1 MLFLNSWVD
10 VLKRLPFLAIGRRL
24 SAFPACC
31 RYAVAMLLV
40 HMPWHHACAEDA
52 FQELAKSL
60 TEGTSTEIVN
70 IGVGNFAY
78 ENTMLLSPFSSLL
91 RDELELAL
99 NDTGKFK
106 VVTRDRLAELQIEGK
121 FQGKSILEP
130 GTGVEKVS
138 IEGVKGIVR
147 GRFYVAED
155 QITVFAELAWLE
167 GGNIKKARIEIPSSK
182 VKAKVWPD
190 IQEAAAKNVGKY
202 LTPENMEQ
210 SLANIQDLAGSRL
223 AKIPKDF
230 YIEIFT
236 TDGRRAYPA
245 GDNISFRVRSAKK
258 CHIAVLCH
266 QSDGTT
272 VVLFPNRFSTNT
284 LIPANKAI
292 DVPGTHKHGFEIEIG
307 PPFGSDVVEVIACT
321 KATELHKTLS
331 KHAAKAASYHVQ
343 TRGMIVKGIDNAL
356 ASPQTG
362 SGAPLLW
369 AQDSVVVSTF
379 PKP

>member
-1 MLFLNSWVD
+1 MGSHNSPVIE
-10 VLKRLPFLAIGRRL
+10 KRLAGSMFGDRFSKGFPAKWFVGIFFLAILPVRHA
-24 SAFPACC
+24 SAD
-31 RYAVAMLLV
+31 
-40 HMPWHHACAEDA
+40 DA
-52 FQELAKSL
+52 FRELATKL
-60 TEGTSTEIVN
+60 TKDLPAESVN

-91 RDELELAL
+91 RDEMELAL
-99 NDTGKFK
+99 GDTGKFK
-106 VVTRDRLAELQIEGK
+106 VVTRDRLADLQIEGK

-130 GTGVEKVS
+130 GTGVDKVS
-138 IEGVKGIVR
+138 IKGVKGIVR
-147 GRFYVAED
+147 GRFYVAGEKV
-155 QITVFAELAWLE
+155 TVFAELAWLE
-167 GGNIKKARIEIPSSK
+167 GGDIKKTRIEMPAAD

-190 IQEAAAKNVGKY
+190 MQEAAAKNVGNY
-202 LTPENMEQ
+202 LTPQNMEQ
-210 SLANIQDLAGSRL
+210 SLANIEDLAGSRL

-230 YIEIFT
+230 YVEIFT

-245 GDNISFRVRSAKK
+245 EDNISFRVRSAKE

-356 ASPQTG
+356 ASPQAG
-362 SGAPLLW
+362 SGAPILW